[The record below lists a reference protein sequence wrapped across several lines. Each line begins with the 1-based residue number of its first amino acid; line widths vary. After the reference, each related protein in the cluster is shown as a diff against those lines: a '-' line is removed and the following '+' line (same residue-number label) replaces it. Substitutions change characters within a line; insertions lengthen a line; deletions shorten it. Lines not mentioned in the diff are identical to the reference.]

1 MYDCRL
7 FYIDGQ
13 WVEPI
18 QARTLDVVDPA
29 TEQAVGVISL
39 GTPDDLGKA
48 VRAARHAF
56 STFCLSSRQ
65 ERLDILDRVIDG
77 YKTRVD
83 DLTKAVT
90 AKMGAPVSLSAGAQV
105 PSALGHLIEARKTLE
120 SYESRRV

>member
-105 PSALGHLIEARKTLE
+105 PSALGTSSRRARRSRAT
-120 SYESRRV
+120 SSRRV